1 MFYCS
6 HWFCS
11 VDVSP
16 RGYLVAAGRNHGCS
30 ETYVCDLMFYCS
42 HWFCSV
48 DMSPR
53 RYLVAAGR
61 NHGIVRLTS
70 VI

>member
-1 MFYCS
+1 MGRGSREPLLDLSMGVEYRDLCLRFIMFYCS

-16 RGYLVAAGRNHGCS
+16 R
-30 ETYVCDLMFYCS
+30 
-42 HWFCSV
+42 
-48 DMSPR
+48 

-61 NHGIVRLTS
+61 NHGLVRLTS

>member
-16 RGYLVAAGRNHGCS
+16 RQ
-30 ETYVCDLMFYCS
+30 
-42 HWFCSV
+42 
-48 DMSPR
+48 
-53 RYLVAAGR
+53 LVAAGR
-61 NHGIVRLTS
+61 NHGIVRLMS

>member
-11 VDVSP
+11 VDV
-16 RGYLVAAGRNHGCS
+16 C
-30 ETYVCDLMFYCS
+30 
-42 HWFCSV
+42 
-48 DMSPR
+48 PR

-61 NHGIVRLTS
+61 NHGIVRLMS
-70 VI
+70 VISCFIAAIGSVV

>member
-1 MFYCS
+1 MCYCS

-16 RGYLVAAGRNHGCS
+16 RRYLVAAGRNH
-30 ETYVCDLMFYCS
+30 YVCDLMFYCS

-61 NHGIVRLTS
+61 NHGIVRLMS

>member
-16 RGYLVAAGRNHGCS
+16 RRYLVAAGLRNHGIVRA
-30 ETYVCDLMFYCS
+30 YVCDLMFYCS
-42 HWFCSV
+42 CDLICFIAAIGSV
-48 DMSPR
+48 
-53 RYLVAAGR
+53 V
-61 NHGIVRLTS
+61 
-70 VI
+70 